1 MSLFILPFKPI
12 FFIITLWLKCLINK
26 IIFTWELVVQL
37 NNLHGKKD
45 TEQCFTSNYLK

>member
-26 IIFTWELVVQL
+26 IIFTWELAVQL
-37 NNLHGKKD
+37 NNLHGKKRQR
-45 TEQCFTSNYLK
+45 TMFYF